1 LPKRK
6 YGPCKKE
13 NKEEISMPKSMRQK
27 RKKKEEKRKRDSPYF
42 QNQSK
47 SERHDKGVQ
56 NKSLRIPHTCMS

>member
-1 LPKRK
+1 
-6 YGPCKKE
+6 
-13 NKEEISMPKSMRQK
+13 MRQK
-27 RKKKEEKRKRDSPYF
+27 RKKEEKRKRDSPYF